1 MPGIDTQTDALPA
14 PDCIMVIFGA
24 AGDLAKRKLFP
35 ALYYLSA
42 ANQLPENF
50 AVLGVSREDFD
61 SESYRALM
69 NTESRIHLDG
79 DYSQDVWDRLVRCCH
94 YLQGDFRD
102 PEAYQALA
110 KKLCELDDQCKTPG
124 NYLFYMAT
132 PPAFFADI
140 AGQIAAAGLAVEPD
154 GHWRRLV
161 IEKPFGHDLQSA
173 RALNRQLLAVFD
185 EHQLYRIDHYLGKE
199 TVQNFLAFRF
209 ANGVIEPIWNHRYI
223 DHVQITVAE
232 PLGVENRASYYE
244 GAGALRDMIP
254 NHLLAVLSIIA
265 MEPPISFD
273 ADEIRDEQAKVLRAV
288 QPLTPED
295 VLTHTVRGQYGPGV
309 MADGM
314 RVPAYREEAGIADD
328 SRTETFVALSLMI
341 DSWRWAGVPFYLR
354 TGKRMPGRFT
364 EVMVQYKHAPNA
376 AFKRSVL
383 KDKQVEP
390 NIMVL
395 RIQPS
400 EGISLGI
407 NAKVPGQTLQLSPV
421 EMDFSYDDYFGHEPS
436 TGYETLIYDCMQGD
450 PTLFKRADIIETAWQ
465 LMEPILDVWSALPPR
480 DFPNYAAGEWGPST
494 ADEMLQ
500 RDGRAWRI
508 CTSGACARKT
518 PRS

>member
-1 MPGIDTQTDALPA
+1 MTDTDTQPDTPPA
-14 PDCIMVIFGA
+14 PSCIMVIFGG
-24 AGDLAKRKLFP
+24 AGDLANRKLFP

-50 AVLGVSREDFD
+50 AVLGISREELSD
-61 SESYRALM
+61 ESYRELL
-69 NTESRIHLDG
+69 NTESRKHLDG
-79 DYSQDVWDRLVRCCH
+79 DYSQEVWDRLIRCCH
-94 YLQGDFRD
+94 YQQGEFRD
-102 PEAYQALA
+102 PAVYQALA
-110 KKLCELDDQCKTPG
+110 QKLGELDEQYQTPG

-132 PPAFFADI
+132 PPAFFGDI
-140 AGQIAAAGLAVEPD
+140 AEQIASAGLTTEQE

-173 RALNRQLLAVFD
+173 RDLNRKLLNVFD

-232 PLGVENRASYYE
+232 PMGVENRAGYYE

-254 NHLLAVLSIIA
+254 NHLLAVLAIIA
-265 MEPPISFD
+265 MEPPIAFN
-273 ADEIRDEQAKVLRAV
+273 ADEIRNETAKVLRAI
-288 QPLTPED
+288 QPMTPEE
-295 VLTHTVRGQYGPGV
+295 VLTHTVRGQYDSGV
-309 MADGM
+309 LADDT
-314 RVPAYREEAGIADD
+314 RVPAYRQEPGVAED
-328 SRTETFVALSLMI
+328 SHTETFVALSLMI

-364 EVMVQYKHAPNA
+364 EVMIQYKHAPNA
-376 AFKRSVL
+376 AFKRSIL
-383 KDKQVEP
+383 KDKKVEP
-390 NIMVL
+390 NVMVL

-407 NAKVPGQTLQLSPV
+407 NAKVPGQALQLSPV
-421 EMDFSYDDYFGHEPS
+421 EMDFSYDDYFGNEPS

-465 LMEPILDVWSALPPR
+465 LMEPIIDVWNALPPR
-480 DFPNYAAGEWGPST
+480 DFPNYAAGTWGPSA

-500 RDGRAWRI
+500 RDGRSWRV
-508 CTSGACARKT
+508 CTPAGCTRKK
-518 PRS
+518 

>member
-1 MPGIDTQTDALPA
+1 MSDTDTHVDTALPA
-14 PDCIMVIFGA
+14 PSCVMVIFGA
-24 AGDLAKRKLFP
+24 AGDLTKRKLFP
-35 ALYYLSA
+35 ALYYLSV
-42 ANQLPENF
+42 ANRLPERF
-50 AVLGVSREDFD
+50 AVLGVSREALS
-61 SESYRALM
+61 SEQYRELM
-69 NTESRIHLDG
+69 NTESRVHLDG
-79 DYSQDVWDRLVRCCH
+79 DYSAEVWDRLVQCCH

-102 PEAYQALA
+102 PEAYEALA
-110 KKLCELDDQCKTPG
+110 KKLSELDDQCQTGG

-132 PPAFFADI
+132 PPAFFGDI
-140 AGQIAAAGLAVEPD
+140 AEQIVNAGLAHED
-154 GHWRRLV
+154 EGHWRRLV

-173 RALNRQLLAVFD
+173 RALNRKLLDMFN
-185 EHQLYRIDHYLGKE
+185 ERQLYRIDHYLGKE

-209 ANGVIEPIWNHRYI
+209 ANGVIEPIWNRRYI

-254 NHLLAVLSIIA
+254 NHLLAVLAMIA

-273 ADEIRDEQAKVLRAV
+273 ADEIRDEQARVLRAI

-295 VLTHTVRGQYGPGV
+295 VLTHTVRGQYTSGV

-314 RVPAYREEAGIADD
+314 QVPAYRQEAGVAAD
-328 SRTETFVALSLMI
+328 SQTETFVAMSLMI

-364 EVMVQYKHAPNA
+364 EIVVQYKHAPNT
-376 AFKRSVL
+376 AFKHSIM
-383 KDKQVEP
+383 KNKHVEP
-390 NIMVL
+390 NVMVL

-407 NAKVPGQTLQLSPV
+407 NAKVPGQVMQLSPV
-421 EMDFSYDDYFGHEPS
+421 EMNFSYDDYFGDEPS
-436 TGYETLIYDCMQGD
+436 TGYETLIYDCMKGD

-465 LMEPILDVWSALPPR
+465 LVEPILDVWTALPPR
-480 DFPNYAAGEWGPST
+480 DFPNYAAGQWGPSA
-494 ADEMLQ
+494 ADELLQ

-508 CTSGACARKT
+508 CTDA
-518 PRS
+518 

>member
-1 MPGIDTQTDALPA
+1 MAHTDTQTGTLPA
-14 PDCIMVIFGA
+14 PSCIMVIFGA

-42 ANQLPENF
+42 ANQLPEHF
-50 AVLGVSREDFD
+50 AVLGVSREDFS
-61 SESYRALM
+61 SESYRELM
-69 NTESRIHLDG
+69 NTESRAHLDG
-79 DYSQDVWDRLVRCCH
+79 DSSQDVWDRLVQCCH

-102 PEAYQALA
+102 PDTYRILMQ
-110 KKLCELDDQCKTPG
+110 KLSELDDQCKTPG

-132 PPAFFADI
+132 PPAFFGDI
-140 AGQIAAAGLAVEPD
+140 AEQIAGAGLAIERD
-154 GHWRRLV
+154 SHWRRLV

-173 RALNRQLLAVFD
+173 RALNRKLLEVFG

-199 TVQNFLAFRF
+199 TVQNFLTFRF
-209 ANGVIEPIWNHRYI
+209 ANGVIEPIWNRRYI

-244 GAGALRDMIP
+244 GTGALRDMIP
-254 NHLLAVLSIIA
+254 NHLLAVLAIIA

-273 ADEIRDEQAKVLRAV
+273 ADEIRDEQAKVLRAI

-295 VLTHTVRGQYGPGV
+295 VLTHTVRGQYDTGVMTDGRRVPGYRQEPGV
-309 MADGM
+309 AT
-314 RVPAYREEAGIADD
+314 D
-328 SRTETFVALSLMI
+328 SQTETFVALSLMI

-354 TGKRMPGRFT
+354 TGKRLPGRFT
-364 EVMVQYKHAPNA
+364 EVVIQHKQAPSA
-376 AFKRSVL
+376 AFKRSIL
-383 KDKQVEP
+383 KDKHVEP
-390 NIMVL
+390 NVMVL

-407 NAKVPGQTLQLSPV
+407 NAKVPGQALQLSPV

-450 PTLFKRADIIETAWQ
+450 PTLFKRADIIEIAWQ
-465 LMEPILDVWSALPPR
+465 LMEPILDVWSALRPR
-480 DFPNYAAGEWGPST
+480 DFPNYAAGEWGPSA
-494 ADEMLQ
+494 ADELLQ
-500 RDGRAWRI
+500 RDGRSWRI
-508 CTSGACARKT
+508 CTPGGCARKAT
-518 PRS
+518 

>member
-1 MPGIDTQTDALPA
+1 MLHTDTQAGAMLPKSS
-14 PDCIMVIFGA
+14 CIMVIFGA

-35 ALYYLSA
+35 ALYYLSVA
-42 ANQLPENF
+42 KRLPERF
-50 AVLGVSREDFD
+50 AVLGVSREDFS
-61 SESYRALM
+61 SENYRELM
-69 NTESRIHLDG
+69 NTESRAHLG
-79 DYSQDVWDRLVRCCH
+79 GNYSAEVWERLVKCCH

-102 PEAYQALA
+102 PAAYEALA
-110 KKLCELDDQCKTPG
+110 QKLCELDDECQTEG

-132 PPAFFADI
+132 PPAFFGDI
-140 AGQIAAAGLAVEPD
+140 AEQIANVGLAQESD

-173 RALNRQLLAVFD
+173 RVLNRKLLGIFN
-185 EHQLYRIDHYLGKE
+185 ERQLYRIDHYLGKE
-199 TVQNFLAFRF
+199 TVQNFLTFRF
-209 ANGVIEPIWNHRYI
+209 SNGVIEPIWNRRYI

-254 NHLLAVLSIIA
+254 NHLLAVLAMIA

-288 QPLTPED
+288 QPLTPEE
-295 VLTHTVRGQYGPGV
+295 VLTHTVRGQYAAGL
-309 MADGM
+309 MADGSQ
-314 RVPAYREEAGIADD
+314 VPAYRQEAGVAAD
-328 SRTETFVALSLMI
+328 SQTETFVALSLMI

-364 EVMVQYKHAPNA
+364 EIMVQYKHAPNT
-376 AFKRSVL
+376 AFKNSIMR
-383 KDKQVEP
+383 DKHVEP

-407 NAKVPGQTLQLSPV
+407 NAKVPGQAMQLSPV
-421 EMDFSYDDYFGHEPS
+421 EMDFSYDDYFGNEPS
-436 TGYETLIYDCMQGD
+436 TGYETLIYDCMKGD

-465 LMEPILDVWSALPPR
+465 LVEPILDVWSALPAR
-480 DFPNYAAGEWGPST
+480 DFPNYAAGEWGPAA
-494 ADEMLQ
+494 ADELLQ

-508 CTSGACARKT
+508 CTGGCMPRKA
-518 PRS
+518 

>member
-1 MPGIDTQTDALPA
+1 MLDTDMQNEMIQA
-14 PDCIMVIFGA
+14 PSCVMVIFGA

-50 AVLGVSREDFD
+50 AILGFSREDFD
-61 SESYRALM
+61 TDSYRELM
-69 NTESRIHLDG
+69 NRESRIHLDG
-79 DYSQDVWDRLVRCCH
+79 DYSQQVWDRLVACCH

-102 PEAYQALA
+102 PGAYQELA
-110 KKLCELDDQCKTPG
+110 RKLGGLDEQCNTPG

-132 PPAFFADI
+132 PPAFFGDI
-140 AGQIAAAGLAVEPD
+140 AEQIAAAGLAREQN

-173 RALNRQLLAVFD
+173 RELNHRLLDVFD
-185 EHQLYRIDHYLGKE
+185 ESQLYRIDHYLGKE
-199 TVQNFLAFRF
+199 TVQNALAFRF
-209 ANGVIEPIWNHRYI
+209 ANGVIEPIWNRRYV

-244 GAGALRDMIP
+244 TAGALRDMIP
-254 NHLLAVLSIIA
+254 NHLLAVLAIIA
-265 MEPPISFD
+265 MEPPISFS
-273 ADEIRDEQAKVLRAV
+273 ADEIRDEQAKVLRAI
-288 QPLTPED
+288 QPMTPEE
-295 VLTHTVRGQYGPGV
+295 VLTHAVRGQYDTGV
-309 MADGM
+309 MPDGT
-314 RVPAYREEAGIADD
+314 RVPAYRQELGVAPD
-328 SRTETFVALSLMI
+328 SQTETFVALSLMI

-354 TGKRMPGRFT
+354 TGKRLPGRFT
-364 EVMVQYKHAPNA
+364 EVMIQYKHAPNA

-383 KDKQVEP
+383 KEKQVEP

-407 NAKVPGQTLQLSPV
+407 NAKVPGQTLKLSPV
-421 EMDFSYDDYFGHEPS
+421 EMDFSYDDYFGHEPR

-450 PTLFKRADIIETAWQ
+450 PTLFKRADIIEIAWQ
-465 LMEPILDVWSALPPR
+465 LMEPILDVWRALPPR
-480 DFPNYAAGEWGPST
+480 DFPNYAAGEWGP
-494 ADEMLQ
+494 AAAEEMLQ
-500 RDGRAWRI
+500 RDGRHWRR
-508 CTSGACARKT
+508 CTPGGCARKD
-518 PRS
+518 S

>member
-1 MPGIDTQTDALPA
+1 MLPTNTQTDTVPA
-14 PDCIMVIFGA
+14 PPCIMVIFGG

-35 ALYYLSA
+35 ALFYLSA

-50 AVLGVSREDFD
+50 AVLGVSREDYSSD
-61 SESYRALM
+61 DYRELL
-69 NTESRIHLDG
+69 NTESRAHLDG
-79 DYSQDVWDRLVRCCH
+79 DYSQDVWDRLIKCCH

-102 PEAYQALA
+102 PAAYQALA
-110 KKLCELDDQCKTPG
+110 QKLGELDDQCQTPG

-132 PPAFFADI
+132 PPAFFGDI
-140 AGQIAAAGLAVEPD
+140 AQQIAATGLATEPE

-173 RALNRQLLAVFD
+173 RDLNLKLLKVFD
-185 EHQLYRIDHYLGKE
+185 ERQLYRIDHYLGKE

-209 ANGVIEPIWNHRYI
+209 ANGVIEPIWNRRYI

-254 NHLLAVLSIIA
+254 NHLLAVLTIIA

-273 ADEIRDEQAKVLRAV
+273 ANEIRNEQAKVLRAI
-288 QPLTPED
+288 QPMTPEE
-295 VLTHTVRGQYGPGV
+295 VLTHTVRGQYDTGV
-309 MADGM
+309 MADGE
-314 RVPAYREEAGIADD
+314 RVSAYRQEPGVDVD
-328 SRTETFVALSLMI
+328 SHTETFVALSLMI

-364 EVMVQYKHAPNA
+364 EIMIQYKHAPNA
-376 AFKRSVL
+376 AFKRSIL
-383 KDKQVEP
+383 KDKHVEP
-390 NIMVL
+390 NVMVL

-407 NAKVPGQTLQLSPV
+407 NAKVPGQALQLSPV
-421 EMDFSYDDYFGHEPS
+421 EMDFSYDDYFGNEPS

-480 DFPNYAAGEWGPST
+480 DFPNYAAGEWGPSA
-494 ADEMLQ
+494 ADELLQ
-500 RDGRAWRI
+500 RDGRSWRV
-508 CTSGACARKT
+508 CTSGGCARKK
-518 PRS
+518 